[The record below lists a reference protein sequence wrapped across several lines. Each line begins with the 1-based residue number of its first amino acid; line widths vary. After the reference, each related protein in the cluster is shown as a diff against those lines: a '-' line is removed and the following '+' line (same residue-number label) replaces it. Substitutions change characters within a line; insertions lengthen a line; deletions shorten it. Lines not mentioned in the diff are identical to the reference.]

1 MFLPPWYRR
10 LTTIGV
16 VVLNKPLR
24 RTVLIAYLTLVLLAT
39 LAPLSGDM
47 YAAFVTLDKL
57 AHVGLFAGVASLAV
71 LNTTY
76 RWEAALWA
84 VILTS
89 VLAALI
95 ELVQGALPFRS
106 AEWWDLWAGI
116 LGACIGATLAMAV
129 HRVFQTF
136 LDRGVQRIP
145 ER

>member
-10 LTTIGV
+10 LTTIGG
-16 VVLNKPLR
+16 VVLNKPIR
-24 RTVLIAYLTLVLLAT
+24 RTILIAYLALVLLAT

-47 YAAFVTLDKL
+47 YAAVSTFDKL

-71 LNTTY
+71 LNMTY
-76 RWEAALWA
+76 RWQAALRA

-95 ELVQGALPFRS
+95 ELVQGMLPFRS
-106 AEWWDLWAGI
+106 ADWWDLWAGV
-116 LGACIGATLAMAV
+116 LGACIGATFAMAV
-129 HRVFQTF
+129 HRIMRTF
-136 LDRGVQRIP
+136 PDQGAPLTP